1 MGTCYSNSKL
11 RPLLMF
17 IVKGEFSTSLF
28 ILQEVPF
35 QELLLSV
42 FGFKHEFLK
51 SKGRIID

>member
-1 MGTCYSNSKL
+1 MA
-11 RPLLMF
+11 LLNNHSEFRLQLTF

-28 ILQEVPF
+28 VLQEVPF